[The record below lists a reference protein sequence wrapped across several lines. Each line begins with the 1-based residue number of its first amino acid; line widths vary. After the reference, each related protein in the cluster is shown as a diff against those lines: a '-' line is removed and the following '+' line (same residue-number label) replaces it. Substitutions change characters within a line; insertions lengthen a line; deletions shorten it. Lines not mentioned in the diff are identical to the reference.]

1 MQNGPWPLFV
11 MFSFITV
18 SADSYRFGVGIYDIT
33 GAAAEVVMMG
43 YAKFSQSTSGIHTR
57 LFSRA
62 FCIQNTAE
70 SRPIL
75 FINVDLGMSSQLLK
89 TKVID
94 ELAILYGKEFDA
106 QNVLISATHTHSGPG
121 GYFQYFLYLI
131 STVGF
136 VKENFEATV
145 QGIVYSVRM
154 AKQNM
159 MNGTILINQG
169 ELLNASINRSPTA
182 YLNNPKEERD
192 KYTYDVDTKM
202 TLLKFI
208 DSTGRPVAMLNWFAV
223 HATSMNNT
231 NTLISGDNKGLA
243 SLLFEQKMNAG
254 RQLGQG
260 PFIAA
265 FAQANEGDVSPN
277 INGPRCIDTGEPCDM
292 VHSTCDGR
300 SEKCIAFGPGKDM
313 FESTLIIARRQVE
326 KAWELFTTAKDEL
339 TGPVNFVHQF
349 VDMPNTKVTY
359 KGRVGSTCLPAMG
372 YSFAAGT
379 MDGPGDFDFT
389 QGTTKGTAFWD
400 FIRDLVHKPSPDLQ
414 KCHFPKPIL
423 LGTGELSYPWE
434 WQPMIVETQLLRIG
448 SLIIVGL
455 PGEFTTM
462 SGRRINAAVQQ
473 SVEHYLPKKQN
484 KSWSSGDNFVVVLA
498 GLSNVY
504 SSYVT
509 TPEEYELQRYEGAST
524 IYGPLTLPAYVGQ
537 YEQLAAALINGSKL
551 PPGPKP
557 PFHLTKLF
565 GLLPPVL
572 LDTAPWRRKFGDVL
586 LQPLDTYSQPND
598 VVHVHFVSANPR
610 NDFKQN
616 GTFLTVDRYDED
628 SHTWLTEFTDANW
641 ETKFHWRRSGSVDWL
656 LGQSMAEISWQVS
669 NSDGQCRPGRYRI
682 QHFGTAKP
690 SPLSSRLRPFT
701 GISNTFKVTCNSRR

>member
-1 MQNGPWPLFV
+1 MQNGPWPLFII
-11 MFSFITV
+11 SFITV
-18 SADSYRFGVGIYDIT
+18 SADTYRFGLGIHDIT

-43 YAKFSQSTSGIHTR
+43 YAKFSQTTSGIHTR

-62 FCIQNTAE
+62 FCIQDTAD

-75 FINVDLGMSSQLLK
+75 FINVDLGMASQLLK

-94 ELAILYGKEFDA
+94 ELINLYGKEFDA

-145 QGIVYSVRM
+145 QGIVHSVKM

-159 MNGTILINQG
+159 MNGTILVNQG

-182 YLNNPKEERD
+182 YSNNPKEERD
-192 KYTYDVDTKM
+192 KVHLLLR
-202 TLLKFI
+202 LLKPMKAMYPLT
-208 DSTGRPVAMLNWFAV
+208 STV
-223 HATSMNNT
+223 
-231 NTLISGDNKGLA
+231 
-243 SLLFEQKMNAG
+243 Q
-254 RQLGQG
+254 
-260 PFIAA
+260 
-265 FAQANEGDVSPN
+265 DVSIQAEN
-277 INGPRCIDTGEPCDM
+277 
-292 VHSTCDGR
+292 
-300 SEKCIAFGPGKDM
+300 CIAFGPGKDM
-313 FESTLIIARRQVE
+313 FESTLIIAKRQVE
-326 KAWELFTTAKDEL
+326 KAWELFTTAQDEV
-339 TGPVNFVHQF
+339 TGPVDFVHQF
-349 VDMPNTKVTY
+349 VDMTNTKVTY
-359 KGRVGSTCLPAMG
+359 KGRVGSTCPPAMG

-389 QGTTKGTAFWD
+389 QGTTEGTAFWN
-400 FIRDLVHKPSPDLQ
+400 FIRDLVHKPSSDLQ

-423 LGTGELSYPWE
+423 LGTGELSRPWE
-434 WQPMIVETQLLRIG
+434 WQPMIVETQILRIG

-462 SGRRINAAVQQ
+462 SGRRICIAVQQ
-473 SVEHYLPKKQN
+473 SLQHYLPGKQN
-484 KSWSSGDNFVVVLA
+484 KPLSYGNNFVVVLA

-504 SSYVT
+504 SSYVA

-537 YEQLAAALINGSKL
+537 YEQLAAALINASERDAIFSIFDFQFGSKL
-551 PPGPKP
+551 PRGPQP
-557 PFHLTKLF
+557 PFYLTNLF

-572 LDTAPWRRKFGDVL
+572 LDTAPWRRNFGDVL
-586 LQPLDTYSQPND
+586 LQPLETYSKLDD
-598 VVHVHFVSANPR
+598 VVQVHFVSANPR
-610 NDFKQN
+610 NDFRQN

-641 ETKFHWRRSGSVDWL
+641 ETKFHWQRSGSVEWL
-656 LGQSMAEISWQVS
+656 LGQSMAKISWQVS

-701 GISNTFKVTCNSRR
+701 GTSNTFTVTCSNRR